1 MKKNTQTKG
10 SAMKF
15 SSFYLHTTEKQVG
28 DRKRDTSTTYHM
40 ILRPTSIVDSDQRRF
55 LCEYNRMTKVAT
67 FRNEKGQIIEVPK
80 MSKKDITDW
89 VFAMASKVFQSVQ

>member
-1 MKKNTQTKG
+1 
-10 SAMKF
+10 MKF

-40 ILRPTSIVDSDQRRF
+40 ILRPASIVDSEQRRF

-67 FRNEKGQIIEVPK
+67 FRNEKGQIIEVQK
-80 MSKKDITDW
+80 MGSKVIVDF
-89 VFAMASKVFQSVQ
+89 VYAMSQKVFQSVQ